1 MSGRK
6 LAMKWNCKV
15 SSFLGSNASKS
26 GRIFTKTYR
35 DTVDH
40 NRKSGNVRKECA
52 YFKELQDCYGYRPN
66 VQPVFTLDINTSES
80 QTTAESTNETEKV
93 CSVKEDSNCESTP
106 EVKRKNKSPAAS
118 SSNEIMKCLG
128 EIREEQNELIKTIE
142 EQHSDKMKQED
153 RKLDLMSKIIDA
165 LI

>member
-1 MSGRK
+1 
-6 LAMKWNCKV
+6 
-15 SSFLGSNASKS
+15 
-26 GRIFTKTYR
+26 
-35 DTVDH
+35 
-40 NRKSGNVRKECA
+40 
-52 YFKELQDCYGYRPN
+52 
-66 VQPVFTLDINTSES
+66 LDINTSES

-165 LI
+165 LNSNSLWQ